1 MLMLIS
7 LLACGEKT
15 TDTSATT
22 QETAAEPADT
32 AVTDTDT
39 DTEESPDPFAPSE
52 GHWTYSG
59 GELVESGTTCQ
70 LDDATEGELTD
81 PVGFN
86 LSSSADGFTV
96 IADDATDNGTA
107 CTMVDP
113 ESPDAGGFIC
123 ANASTEITFEDV
135 DMVIVTADIDMSID
149 TSTTGVFADSASL
162 TNTFTLTLNCLDVR
176 HDFGGSCG
184 DITDV
189 FPTPCTIQ
197 FTANATLDQ

>member
-1 MLMLIS
+1 MLMLMSI
-7 LLACGEKT
+7 LACGDKT
-15 TDTSATT
+15 TDTSIS
-22 QETAAEPADT
+22 ETAAEPVDTADT
-32 AVTDTDT
+32 TDTT
-39 DTEESPDPFAPSE
+39 DTEEPPIPFAPMN

-59 GELVESGTTCQ
+59 GELIEAGTTCQ
-70 LDDATEGELTD
+70 LDSATEGELTD

-86 LSSSADGFTV
+86 LTASDGGFTV
-96 IADDATDNGTA
+96 MADDATDNGTV

-113 ESPDAGGFIC
+113 ESPDAGGFMC
-123 ANASTEITFEDV
+123 ANSTTEITFEDV

-184 DITDV
+184 DITDA